1 MKKASQYFS
10 EEEKKE
16 IADAVLKAE
25 SLTSAEIVPVAATSS
40 GRYDRA
46 EDIIG
51 VFFGIIAMII
61 VWSIAPHSD
70 TETAGSW
77 GDDAP
82 VALFLALSVI
92 GGFIIGAVI
101 GSKIGWLRKL
111 FTPRSELSESVK
123 DRAALTFFD
132 QRIHHTS
139 SESGLLFYVS
149 FFERQAVVL
158 GDEKVE
164 KELGS
169 EAIESLCSKF
179 TQSLSSDASPAESMI
194 AVIKEAGELLSEVL
208 PQSETE
214 QNELDEALVCI
225 D

>member
-1 MKKASQYFS
+1 MKKASQYFTD
-10 EEEKKE
+10 EEKKE
-16 IADAVLKAE
+16 ITDAVLKAE
-25 SLTSAEIVPVAATSS
+25 SLTSAEIVPVAATCS

-51 VFFGIIAMII
+51 VFFGIIAMIV
-61 VWSIAPHSD
+61 VWSIAPNPD
-70 TETAGSW
+70 AEIAGSW
-77 GDDAP
+77 GDAP

-101 GSKIGWLRKL
+101 GSRIGWLRKL
-111 FTPRSELSESVK
+111 FTPRSELSVSVK

-149 FFERQAVVL
+149 FFERQAVVM

-169 EAIESLCSKF
+169 KAIESLCSKF
-179 TQSLSSDASPAESMI
+179 TQSLSNDVRPAEAMI
-194 AVIKEAGELLSEVL
+194 AVINEAGELLSEVL
-208 PQSETE
+208 PQSDTE
-214 QNELDEALVCI
+214 QNELAEALVCI

>member
-10 EEEKKE
+10 EEEKKK

-25 SLTSAEIVPVAATSS
+25 SLTSAEIVPVAATCS

-51 VFFGIIAMII
+51 VFFGIIAMIV
-61 VWSIAPHSD
+61 VWGITPHSD
-70 TETAGSW
+70 AETAGSW
-77 GDDAP
+77 GNAP

-92 GGFIIGAVI
+92 GGFILGAVI
-101 GSKIGWLRKL
+101 GSRINWLRKL
-111 FTPRSELSESVK
+111 FTPRSELSKSVK

-132 QRIHHTS
+132 QRVHHTS

-158 GDEKVE
+158 GDERVE

-179 TQSLSSDASPAESMI
+179 TQSLSNDASPAEAMI
-194 AVIKEAGELLSEVL
+194 SVINEAGELLSEVL
-208 PQSETE
+208 PQSDAE
-214 QNELDEALVCI
+214 QNELAEALICI

>member
-1 MKKASQYFS
+1 MKKASQYFTD
-10 EEEKKE
+10 EEKKE
-16 IADAVLKAE
+16 ITDAVLKAE
-25 SLTSAEIVPVAATSS
+25 SLTSAEIVPVAATCS

-51 VFFGIIAMII
+51 VFFGIIAMIV
-61 VWSIAPHSD
+61 VWSIAPNPD
-70 TETAGSW
+70 AEIAGSW
-77 GDDAP
+77 GDAP

-101 GSKIGWLRKL
+101 GSRIGWLRKL
-111 FTPRSELSESVK
+111 FTPRSELSVSVK

-149 FFERQAVVL
+149 FFERQAVVM

-179 TQSLSSDASPAESMI
+179 TQSLSNDVRPAEAMI
-194 AVIKEAGELLSEVL
+194 AVINEAGELLSEVL
-208 PQSETE
+208 PQSDTE
-214 QNELDEALVCI
+214 QNELAEALVCI

>member
-1 MKKASQYFS
+1 MKKASQYFTD
-10 EEEKKE
+10 EEKKE
-16 IADAVLKAE
+16 ITDAVLKAE
-25 SLTSAEIVPVAATSS
+25 SLTSAEIVPVAATCS

-51 VFFGIIAMII
+51 VFFGIIAMIV
-61 VWSIAPHSD
+61 VWSIAPNPD
-70 TETAGSW
+70 AEIAGSW
-77 GDDAP
+77 GDSP

-101 GSKIGWLRKL
+101 GSRIGWLRKL
-111 FTPRSELSESVK
+111 FTPRSELSVSVK

-149 FFERQAVVL
+149 FFERQAVVM

-179 TQSLSSDASPAESMI
+179 TQSLSNDVRPAEAMI
-194 AVIKEAGELLSEVL
+194 AVINEAGELLSEVL
-208 PQSETE
+208 PQSDTE
-214 QNELDEALVCI
+214 QNELAEALVCI

>member
-1 MKKASQYFS
+1 MRKASQYFTD
-10 EEEKKE
+10 EEKKE
-16 IADAVLKAE
+16 ITDAVLKAE
-25 SLTSAEIVPVAATSS
+25 SLTSAEIVPVAATCS

-51 VFFGIIAMII
+51 VFFGIIAMIV
-61 VWSIAPHSD
+61 VWSIAPNPD
-70 TETAGSW
+70 AEIAGSW
-77 GDDAP
+77 GDSP

-101 GSKIGWLRKL
+101 GSRIGWLRKL
-111 FTPRSELSESVK
+111 FTPRSELSVSVK

-149 FFERQAVVL
+149 FFERQAVVM

-179 TQSLSSDASPAESMI
+179 TQSLSNDVRPAEAMI
-194 AVIKEAGELLSEVL
+194 AVINEAGELLSEVL
-208 PQSETE
+208 PQSDTE
-214 QNELDEALVCI
+214 QNELAEALVCI